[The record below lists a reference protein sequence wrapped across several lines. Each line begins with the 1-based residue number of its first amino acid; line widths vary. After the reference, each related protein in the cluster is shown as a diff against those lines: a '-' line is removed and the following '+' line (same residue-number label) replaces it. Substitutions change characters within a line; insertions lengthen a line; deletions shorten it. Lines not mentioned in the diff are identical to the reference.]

1 MKDNKEKECVEL
13 NIYVDCDKLK
23 PEHKDPCDC
32 CDPCNCHHS
41 DKKDDDEG
49 CVKINVYV
57 DCGKEKHT
65 YTF

>member
-1 MKDNKEKECVEL
+1 MKDNKEKDCVEL

-23 PEHKDPCDC
+23 PEPKDPCGC
-32 CDPCNCHHS
+32 CH
-41 DKKDDDEG
+41 DKKDDSEG